1 MAPNLKSFLVQT
13 SVPASPNLILSVLIN
28 GRFERFLNYKKFF
41 FRTLWDPNVIGIKR
55 VGPSGQNFD
64 IVRFQYKPTLITL
77 GKCSFLAR

>member
-28 GRFERFLNYKKFF
+28 GRFGRLLNKKNFF
-41 FRTLWDPNVIGIKR
+41 ITLWDPNVIGIKR

>member
-1 MAPNLKSFLVQT
+1 MVGSPIIQINAGNYND
-13 SVPASPNLILSVLIN
+13 VPASPNLILSVLIN
-28 GRFERFLNYKKFF
+28 G
-41 FRTLWDPNVIGIKR
+41 RTLWDPNVIGIKR